1 MSALSSAPAAPGAR
15 GALPFILILVAGC
28 AVALLTFGPRSVFGL
43 FLLPMTQE
51 FGWGRDVFGF
61 AVAVQNL
68 LWGLGSP
75 FAGALA
81 DRFGTVKVMCAGAVL
96 YAAGLVL
103 MAYADTSGLLY
114 LSAGVLVGFGLSA
127 ASFNLVLAAFGKLL
141 PPHLRSL
148 GFGAATAAGSFG
160 QFLFPPLTRGLMDSI
175 GWQETAVV
183 FGASM
188 LLVMPFSL
196 ALATR
201 GAAGAPQTA
210 QAAPQQ
216 SIGSALSEAL
226 RHPSYVMLV
235 LGFFTCGFQLA
246 FVTVHMPA
254 FLVDKGMTLSVGA
267 YTLALIGL
275 FNIAGS
281 LTAGYLSTR
290 MSRKWLLAFIY
301 AGRGVAITAFVL
313 APISPLS
320 CYIFGAAMG
329 FLWLSTVPPTSGLV
343 MLMFGTRYMAML
355 YGFAFFSHQVGGYL
369 GVWLGGKLY
378 VQTGSYDWVWWLSV
392 ALSFASAA
400 INLPIKERPVA
411 RLAMAH

>member
-1 MSALSSAPAAPGAR
+1 MPVVA
-15 GALPFILILVAGC
+15 IVIAGC
-28 AVALLTFGPRSVFGL
+28 AVALITFGPRSVFGL
-43 FLLPMTQE
+43 FLLPMSQE
-51 FGWGRDVFGF
+51 YGWGRDVFGL

-75 FAGALA
+75 FAGAVA
-81 DRFGTVKVMCAGAVL
+81 DRFGTVRVLCGGALL
-96 YAAGLVL
+96 YAAGLAL
-103 MAYADTSGLLY
+103 MAFATSPGLLH
-114 LSAGVLVGFGLSA
+114 LSAGVMVGFGLSA

-141 PPHLRSL
+141 PNEWKSL

-160 QFLFPPLTRGLMDSI
+160 QFLFPPLARGLMDSI
-175 GWQETAVV
+175 GWHETLLV
-183 FGASM
+183 FAACL

-201 GAAGAPQTA
+201 GSGTAHAGP
-210 QAAPQQ
+210 AAPQQ
-216 SIGSALSEAL
+216 SIGAALSEAL

-275 FNIAGS
+275 FNILGS

-290 MSRKWLLAFIY
+290 MSRKWLLAIIY
-301 AGRGVAITAFVL
+301 FGRGVAIVGFVL
-313 APISPLS
+313 APVTPMS
-320 CYIFGAAMG
+320 CYVFGAAMG

-355 YGFAFFSHQVGGYL
+355 YGFAFFSHQVGGFL
-369 GVWLGGKLY
+369 GVWLGGILY
-378 VQTGSYDWVWWLSV
+378 ERTGSYDWVWWLSV

-400 INLPIKERPVA
+400 INLPIKERPVHRA
-411 RLAMAH
+411 PVAA